1 MSTHNFI
8 VTGGCGFIGSHLV
21 EALLLH
27 GQNVLVVDD
36 LSKGQYKV
44 PHKNVQYLHQ
54 NVADVFPAGRY
65 DAIFHL
71 AATPRVRMS
80 QKNPYH
86 TIRNNV
92 DSTLTVCEWARK
104 LRIPIFF
111 AASSSTQFSEKGANP
126 YTFSKSTCEEILEL
140 YASLYNVKYH
150 MLYFYNVYGPR
161 EADYG
166 EYSTVVR
173 AFKKCVEENEPLRIF
188 GSGKKERDFTHIYDV
203 IDGIFELLQTKRKP
217 VDVHLG
223 KGNPVSILD
232 VAKAFDH
239 PIVHEFDKPGE
250 SEKTICESPYH
261 ECEYDVIR
269 YIKDW
274 KSDYLESKLKK
285 EESHA
290 NEEPEVRP
298 DSDGRVLDNKPT
310 IL

>member
-8 VTGGCGFIGSHLV
+8 VTGGCGFIGGHLT

-27 GQNVLVVDD
+27 EQKVTVVDD
-36 LSKGQYKV
+36 MRSGEYKI
-44 PHKNVQYLHQ
+44 PHKNVRYIHKD
-54 NVADVFPAGRY
+54 VAEIFPTGQY

-80 QKNPYH
+80 HKSPYH
-86 TIRNNV
+86 TIKNNL

-104 LRIPIFF
+104 LRVPIFF
-111 AASSSTQFSEKGANP
+111 AASSSTKFSDPKSNP
-126 YTFSKSTCEEILEL
+126 YTYSKSVSEEILD
-140 YASLYNVKYH
+140 LYNRLYRVNYH

-166 EYSTVVR
+166 EYSTVIR
-173 AFKKCVEENEPLRIF
+173 SFKKCVESGVPLRVF

-203 IDGIFELLQTKRKP
+203 IDGILQLLQHKRKP
-217 VDVHLG
+217 RDVHLG
-223 KGNPVSILD
+223 GGKPVSILD

-250 SEKTICESPYH
+250 AEMTRCDSPFYDT
-261 ECEYDVIR
+261 EYDVIK

-274 KSDYLESKLKK
+274 KEEFLRETIEEELKK
-285 EESHA
+285 VDDKHA
-290 NEEPEVRP
+290 KTV
-298 DSDGRVLDNKPT
+298 
-310 IL
+310 